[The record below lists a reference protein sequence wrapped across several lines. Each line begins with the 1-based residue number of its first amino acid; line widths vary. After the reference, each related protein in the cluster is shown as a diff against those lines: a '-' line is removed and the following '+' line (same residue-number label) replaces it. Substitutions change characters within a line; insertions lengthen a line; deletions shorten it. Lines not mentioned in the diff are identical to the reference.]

1 MCPVFQYREAGGR
14 QKEMQLPKQ
23 EFVLDVAGKPFTL
36 TVSNLAN
43 QANASA
49 IGSYGDTAV
58 LVTVVMG
65 DTDRSTDFFPLTVD
79 YEERFYAAGKIL
91 GSRFMRREGRP
102 SDDAVLSGRMI
113 DRAIR
118 PLFNHDL
125 RRDVQVVI
133 TTLSYDGE
141 NDIDFVAFLTASSVL
156 MMSDIPWNG
165 PIGGVRMAKMKDGE
179 FVLNPENSKIEDKT
193 KVVYEAFIGATEDR
207 INMIELAGN
216 EAIEE
221 DVAEGFA
228 QAHEVIKKMCVFQ
241 KELRAKIGKNKL
253 DDVFVPRNEEL
264 AKRVVAFLAD
274 KLEVGVY
281 GTDKTELKRKMHG
294 IKTDLET
301 HLKEAGY
308 EDHAGMGA
316 ILEAEIDALIHRNI
330 LEQGKRPDGRAMDE
344 IRSLYG
350 EVGLFKRLHG
360 TGLFMRGATQALA
373 VTTLGAPGDEQLV
386 ETIETSGKKR
396 FLLHY
401 NFPPYSV
408 GEVKRMGGVGRREL
422 GHGSLAKKAIEW
434 MLPTQEEFPYV
445 IRVVS
450 EVLASNGSSS
460 MATTCATTLSLMDA
474 GVPLKKPVGGIAMG
488 MVMDHAGNYKI
499 LTDIQGPEDHYG
511 DMDCKVA
518 GTIDGITA
526 MQMDVKIEGITM
538 QILKDTLAQAK
549 KARLQILDV
558 MKGAIAEPRK
568 QLSPYAPSIIS
579 MKIDP
584 EKIGTVIG
592 SGGKTINGIIADTG
606 VITINIEDDGMV
618 SIASIGYE
626 KAEVAKRII
635 ESLLK
640 EYEVGEVVSG
650 KIVKLLD
657 FGAVV
662 DIGGGRDGMVHI
674 SEFKHGFV
682 EKISDVASIGDEVV
696 AKVIRAEQGKLSLS
710 VKAMTPK
717 EDRGPKGDELSR
729 DARADGPR
737 HERSEGPRAGHG
749 GRGHADRHAGGG
761 LGGSRRPR
769 HEEREPFH
777 PERAEG
783 RRSINEEVKQVEW
796 PHSGDGKEMK
806 GKSLE
811 EVLKELEGGMSGHE
825 NK

>member
-1 MCPVFQYREAGGR
+1 
-14 QKEMQLPKQ
+14 MQLPKQ
-23 EFVLDVAGKPFTL
+23 EFTLDVAGKPFTL

-58 LVTVVMG
+58 LVTAVIG
-65 DTDRSTDFFPLTVD
+65 DADRPIDFFPLTVD

-102 SDDAVLSGRMI
+102 SEEAVLSGRMI

-133 TTLSYDGE
+133 TVLSYDGE
-141 NDIDFVAFLTASSVL
+141 NDPDFVAFLTASSVL

-165 PIGGVRMAKMKDGE
+165 PIGGAKIAKLKSGE
-179 FVLNPENSKIEDKT
+179 YMINPENAAVADKEALA
-193 KVVYEAFIGATEDR
+193 YEAFVGATEDR

-216 EAIEE
+216 EATEE

-228 QAHEVIKKMCVFQ
+228 QAHEAIKKMCAFQ
-241 KELRAKIGKNKL
+241 KEVQAKLGKKKL
-253 DDVFVPRNEEL
+253 ENVFVPRNEDL
-264 AKRVVAFLAD
+264 AKRVKAFLAD
-274 KLEVGVY
+274 KLEAGVY
-281 GTDKTELKRKMHG
+281 GTDKAELKRKMHG
-294 IKTDLET
+294 IKTDMEA

-308 EDHAGMGA
+308 EDHAGVGA
-316 ILEAEIDALIHRNI
+316 VLEAEIDALMHKNI
-330 LEQGKRPDGRAMDE
+330 LELGKRPDGRAMDE
-344 IRSLYG
+344 IRPLYG
-350 EVGLFKRLHG
+350 EVGLLKRLHG
-360 TGLFMRGATQALA
+360 SGLFMRGATQALA
-373 VTTLGAPGDEQLV
+373 ITTLGAPGDEQIV
-386 ETIETSGKKR
+386 ETIKTDMKR
-396 FLLHY
+396 RFMLHY
-401 NFPPYSV
+401 NFPPYST
-408 GEVKRMGGVGRREL
+408 GEVKRMGGVGRREI
-422 GHGSLAKKAIEW
+422 GHGALAEKAIKW
-434 MLPTQEEFPYV
+434 MLPKQEEFPYV

-474 GVPLKKPVGGIAMG
+474 GVPMRKPVGGIAMG
-488 MVMDHAGNYKI
+488 LVMDHAGNYKV

-518 GTIDGITA
+518 GTVDGITA
-526 MQMDVKIEGITM
+526 MQMDVKIEGITV
-538 QILKDTLAQAK
+538 QILKDVLTQAK

-558 MKGAIAEPRK
+558 MRAAIAEPRK

-618 SIASIGYE
+618 SIAAVGYE
-626 KAEVAKRII
+626 KAEAAKWVI

-640 EYEVGEVVSG
+640 EYEMGEVVSG
-650 KIVKLLD
+650 KIIKLLD

-662 DIGGGRDGMVHI
+662 DLGGGRDGMVHI

-682 EKISDVASIGDEVV
+682 EKISDVAHIGDEVV
-696 AKVIRAEQGKLSLS
+696 AKVIRVEQGKIALS
-710 VKAMTPK
+710 VKAMVPK
-717 EDRGPKGDELSR
+717 EDRGPQRDELSR
-729 DARADGPR
+729 DARP
-737 HERSEGPRAGHG
+737 ERAEGHRGGHG
-749 GRGHADRHAGGG
+749 GRSHADRHAGGG

-769 HEEREPFH
+769 NEEREPRK
-777 PERAEG
+777 P
-783 RRSINEEVKQVEW
+783 INEEVRPVEW
-796 PHSGDGKEMK
+796 PHAGGKDVK

-811 EVLKELEGGMSGHE
+811 EVLKELEGGMTGHE
-825 NK
+825 NE

>member
-1 MCPVFQYREAGGR
+1 MFGICMAGSGPYT
-14 QKEMQLPKQ
+14 EMQLPKQ
-23 EFVLDVAGKPFTL
+23 EFTLDVAGKPFTL
-36 TVSNLAN
+36 TVSNMAN

-49 IGSYGDTAV
+49 IGTYGDTSV
-58 LVTVVMG
+58 LVTAVMG
-65 DTDRSTDFFPLTVD
+65 DQDRPIDFFPLSVD
-79 YEERFYAAGKIL
+79 FEHRFYAAGKIL

-102 SDDAVLSGRMI
+102 SDEAVLSGRLI

-125 RRDVQVVI
+125 RRDVQIVI
-133 TTLSYDGE
+133 TVLSFDGE
-141 NDIDFVAFLTASSVL
+141 NDPDFVAFLTASSVL

-165 PIGGVRMAKMKDGE
+165 PIGGVLMAKMKSGE
-179 FVLNPENSKIEDKT
+179 FVLNPENTTIADKT
-193 KVVYEAFIGATEDR
+193 QLVYEAFIGATEDR

-216 EAIEE
+216 EASEE

-228 QAHEVIKKMCVFQ
+228 KAHDEIKKMCAFQ
-241 KELRAKIGKNKL
+241 KELQAKIGKKKL
-253 DDVFVPRNEEL
+253 EGVFVPRDEEL
-264 AKRVVAFLAD
+264 AKRVHTFLEG
-274 KLEVGVY
+274 KLEAGVY

-294 IKTDLET
+294 IKTDLHE

-308 EDHAGMGA
+308 EDLSKVEA
-316 ILEAEIDALIHRNI
+316 ILEAAIDDLMHKNI

-344 IRSLYG
+344 IRPLYG

-373 VTTLGAPGDEQLV
+373 ITTLGAPGDEQIV
-386 ETIETSGKKR
+386 ETMETDMKKR
-396 FLLHY
+396 FMLHY
-401 NFPPYSV
+401 NFPPYST
-408 GEVKRMGGVGRREL
+408 GEVKRMGGVGRREI
-422 GHGSLAKKAIEW
+422 GHGNLAEKAIKW

-474 GVPLKKPVGGIAMG
+474 GVPMKKPVGGIAMG
-488 MVMDHAGNYKI
+488 LVMDHSGNYKV

-518 GTIDGITA
+518 GTTDGITA
-526 MQMDVKIEGITM
+526 MQMDVKIEGITV

-592 SGGKTINGIIADTG
+592 SGGKVINGIIADTG

-618 SIASIGYE
+618 SIAAIGYE
-626 KAEVAKRII
+626 KAEAAKRII
-635 ESLLK
+635 ENLLK
-640 EYEVGEVVSG
+640 EYEIGEVIHG
-650 KIVKLLD
+650 KIIKLLD

-662 DIGGGRDGMVHI
+662 DLGGGKDGMVHI

-682 EKISDVASIGDEVV
+682 DKIGDVAKIGDEVT
-696 AKVIRAEQGKLSLS
+696 AKVIRSEQGKIALS
-710 VKAMTPK
+710 VKALLPK
-717 EDRGPKGDELSR
+717 PEGGAAAPKRDELSGGGH
-729 DARADGPR
+729 GPR
-737 HERSEGPRAGHG
+737 PGQ
-749 GRGHADRHAGGG
+749 
-761 LGGSRRPR
+761 GSRRPR
-769 HEEREPFH
+769 HEEHEP
-777 PERAEG
+777 RAHEP
-783 RRSINEEVKQVEW
+783 K
-796 PHSGDGKEMK
+796 DKT
-806 GKSLE
+806 KSLE
-811 EVLKELEGGMSGHE
+811 DVLKELES
-825 NK
+825 

>member
-1 MCPVFQYREAGGR
+1 
-14 QKEMQLPKQ
+14 MQLPKQ
-23 EFVLDVAGKPFTL
+23 EFTLDVAGKPFTL
-36 TVSNLAN
+36 TVSSLAN

-49 IGSYGDTAV
+49 IGTYGDTSV
-58 LVTVVMG
+58 LVTAVMG
-65 DTDRSTDFFPLTVD
+65 SQDRPIDFFPLTVD

-102 SDDAVLSGRMI
+102 SDEAVLSGRLI

-125 RRDVQVVI
+125 RRDVQVIVTI
-133 TTLSYDGE
+133 LSYDGE
-141 NDIDFVAFLTASSVL
+141 NDPDFVALLTVSSVL

-165 PIGGVRMAKMKDGE
+165 PIGGVRMAKTKDGE
-179 FVLNPENSKIEDKT
+179 FIVNPENSKIEDKT
-193 KVVYEAFIGATEDR
+193 KIAYEAFIGATEDR

-216 EAIEE
+216 EATE
-221 DVAEGFA
+221 DEVAEGFV
-228 QAHEVIKKMCVFQ
+228 QAHEAVKKMCAFQ
-241 KELRAKIGKNKL
+241 KELQAKIGKKKL
-253 DDVFVPRNEEL
+253 EGVFVEIDAEL
-264 AKRVVAFLAD
+264 TKRAHAFLEE
-274 KLEVGVY
+274 KLEAGVY
-281 GTDKTELKRKMHG
+281 GTDKTELKQKMHG
-294 IKTDLET
+294 IKTDLEA

-308 EDHAGMGA
+308 EDLSKVDA
-316 ILEAEIDALIHRNI
+316 ILEVEIDTLMHRNI
-330 LEQGKRPDGRAMDE
+330 LEQGRRPDGRAMDE

-396 FLLHY
+396 FMLHY
-401 NFPPYSV
+401 NFPPYST

-422 GHGSLAKKAIEW
+422 GHGALAKKAIEW

-474 GVPLKKPVGGIAMG
+474 GVPMKKPVGGIAMG
-488 MVMDHAGNYKI
+488 LVMDHAGNYKV

-518 GTIDGITA
+518 GTTDGITA
-526 MQMDVKIEGITM
+526 MQMDVKIEGITA
-538 QILKDTLAQAK
+538 QILKDTLTAAK

-579 MKIDP
+579 MRIDP

-606 VITINIEDDGMV
+606 VITINIEDDGVV
-618 SIASIGYE
+618 SIAAIGHE
-626 KAEVAKRII
+626 KAEAAKRII

-640 EYEVGEVVSG
+640 EYEIGEVVHG
-650 KIVKLLD
+650 KIIKLLD

-662 DIGGGRDGMVHI
+662 DLGGGRDGMVHI

-682 EKISDVASIGDEVV
+682 EKISDVAHMGDEVT
-696 AKVIRAEQGKLSLS
+696 AQVIRTEQGKISLS
-710 VKAMTPK
+710 VKALLPK
-717 EDRGPKGDELSR
+717 SEGAPKRDELSQGGR
-729 DARADGPR
+729 RES
-737 HERSEGPRAGHG
+737 HGHG
-749 GRGHADRHAGGG
+749 DRQRPRG
-761 LGGSRRPR
+761 LGGSRHPR
-769 HEEREPFH
+769 NEEREPH
-777 PERAEG
+777 RPDRAVEHVERT
-783 RRSINEEVKQVEW
+783 Q
-796 PHSGDGKEMK
+796 SGDVK

-811 EVLKELEGGMSGHE
+811 EVLKELESGAAYE
-825 NK
+825 E

>member
-1 MCPVFQYREAGGR
+1 
-14 QKEMQLPKQ
+14 MQLPKQ
-23 EFVLDVAGKPFTL
+23 EFILDVAGKPFTL
-36 TVSNLAN
+36 TVSSLAN

-58 LVTVVMG
+58 LVTAVMG
-65 DTDRSTDFFPLTVD
+65 DSNRPTDFFPLTVD

-102 SDDAVLSGRMI
+102 SDEAVLSGRMI

-125 RRDVQVVI
+125 RRDVQVII
-133 TTLSYDGE
+133 TILSYDGE
-141 NDIDFVAFLTASSVL
+141 NDPDFVAFLTASSVL

-165 PIGGVRMAKMKDGE
+165 PIGGVRMAKTKDGE
-179 FVLNPENSKIEDKT
+179 FMLNPENAKIEDKT
-193 KVVYEAFIGATEDR
+193 KVAYEAFIGATEDR

-216 EAIEE
+216 EATE
-221 DVAEGFA
+221 DEVAEGFA
-228 QAHEVIKKMCVFQ
+228 QAHEAIKKMCVFQ
-241 KELRAKIGKNKL
+241 KEVQAKLGKKKL

-264 AKRVVAFLAD
+264 VKRVHAFLEG
-274 KLEVGVY
+274 KLEDGVY
-281 GTDKTELKRKMHG
+281 GTDKVELKRKMHG
-294 IKTDLET
+294 IKTDMET

-308 EDHAGMGA
+308 EDLAGVAA
-316 ILEAEIDALIHRNI
+316 ILEAEIDALMHRNI
-330 LEQGKRPDGRAMDE
+330 LEQGRRPDGRAMDE

-396 FLLHY
+396 FMLHY

-434 MLPTQEEFPYV
+434 MLPTKEEFPYI

-460 MATTCATTLSLMDA
+460 MATTCAATLSLMDA

-488 MVMDHAGNYKI
+488 MVMDHAGNYKV

-518 GTIDGITA
+518 GTTDGITA
-526 MQMDVKIEGITM
+526 MQMDVKIEGITV

-606 VITINIEDDGMV
+606 VITINIEDDGTV

-626 KAEVAKRII
+626 KAEAAKRVI

-640 EYEVGEVVSG
+640 EFEVGEVVSG
-650 KIVKLLD
+650 KIIKLLD

-674 SEFKHGFV
+674 SEFKNGFV

-710 VKAMTPK
+710 VKAMIPK
-717 EDRGPKGDELSR
+717 EDRGPQRDELSR
-729 DARADGPR
+729 DARG
-737 HERSEGPRAGHG
+737 EGPRPERGGHG
-749 GRGHADRHAGGG
+749 GGRTHGERRPG
-761 LGGSRRPR
+761 LGGSRHPR
-769 HEEREPFH
+769 NEEREPH
-777 PERAEG
+777 RPVEAHGGEG
-783 RRSINEEVKQVEW
+783 GKPNNEEVKPVEW
-796 PHSGDGKEMK
+796 PHSGAGKDMK
-806 GKSLE
+806 GKTLE
-811 EVLKELEGGMSGHE
+811 EVLKELEGGISGHE

>member
-1 MCPVFQYREAGGR
+1 MQSNCNVSGISVSGSKGPTSY
-14 QKEMQLPKQ
+14 MQLPKQ

-58 LVTVVMG
+58 LVTAVMG
-65 DTDRSTDFFPLTVD
+65 DSDRSTDFFPLSVD

-102 SDDAVLSGRMI
+102 SEEAVLSGRMI
-113 DRAIR
+113 DRSIR

-125 RRDVQVVI
+125 RRDVQIVI
-133 TTLSYDGE
+133 TILSYDGE
-141 NDIDFVAFLTASSVL
+141 NDPDFVAFLTASSVL

-165 PIGGVRMAKMKDGE
+165 PIGGVRMAKLKSGE
-179 FVLNPENSKIEDKT
+179 FVLNPENSKIVDKET
-193 KVVYEAFIGATEDR
+193 LVYEAFIGATEDR

-216 EAIEE
+216 EAPEE
-221 DVAEGFA
+221 DVAEGFV
-228 QAHEVIKKMCVFQ
+228 QAHEAIKKMCVFQ
-241 KELRAKIGKNKL
+241 KELQAKIGKKKL

-274 KLEVGVY
+274 KLEAGVY

-308 EDHAGMGA
+308 EDHAGVGA

-360 TGLFMRGATQALA
+360 SGLFMRGATQALA
-373 VTTLGAPGDEQLV
+373 ITTLGAPGDEQIV
-386 ETIETSGKKR
+386 ETIETDMKR
-396 FLLHY
+396 RFMLHY

-408 GEVKRMGGVGRREL
+408 GEVKRMGGVGRREI
-422 GHGSLAKKAIEW
+422 GHGALAEKAIKW
-434 MLPTQEEFPYV
+434 MLPKQEEFPYV

-488 MVMDHAGNYKI
+488 MVMDHAGNYKV

-518 GTIDGITA
+518 GTTDGITA
-526 MQMDVKIEGITM
+526 MQMDVKIEGITA

-549 KARLQILDV
+549 KARLQILEV
-558 MKGAIAEPRK
+558 MKGALAEPRK

-579 MKIDP
+579 MRIDP
-584 EKIGTVIG
+584 EKIGTIIG

-618 SIASIGYE
+618 SIAAVGYE
-626 KAEVAKRII
+626 KAEAAKRII

-640 EYEVGEVVSG
+640 EYEIGEVISG
-650 KIVKLLD
+650 KIIKLLD

-662 DIGGGRDGMVHI
+662 DLGGGRDGMVHI

-696 AKVIRAEQGKLSLS
+696 AKVIRSEQGKIALS
-710 VKAMTPK
+710 VKAMVPK

-729 DARADGPR
+729 DAR
-737 HERSEGPRAGHG
+737 SEGPRPERGGHG
-749 GRGHADRHAGGG
+749 GGHSDRHASGG

-769 HEEREPFH
+769 HEEREP
-777 PERAEG
+777 
-783 RRSINEEVKQVEW
+783 RRPINEEVKPVEW

-825 NK
+825 DK

>member
-1 MCPVFQYREAGGR
+1 
-14 QKEMQLPKQ
+14 MQLPKQ
-23 EFVLDVAGKPFTL
+23 EFTLDIAGKPFTL
-36 TVSNLAN
+36 TVSSLAN

-49 IGSYGDTAV
+49 IGTYGDTSV
-58 LVTVVMG
+58 LVTAVMG
-65 DTDRSTDFFPLTVD
+65 AQDRPIDFFPLTVD

-102 SDDAVLSGRMI
+102 SDEAVLSGRLI

-125 RRDVQVVI
+125 RRDVQVVVTI
-133 TTLSYDGE
+133 LSYDRE
-141 NDIDFVAFLTASSVL
+141 NDPDFVALLTVSSVL

-165 PIGGVRMAKMKDGE
+165 PIGGVRMAKTKDGE
-179 FVLNPENSKIEDKT
+179 FMLNPENSKVEDKT
-193 KVVYEAFIGATEDR
+193 KVAYEAFIGATGDR

-216 EAIEE
+216 EATEE
-221 DVAEGFA
+221 EVAEGFA
-228 QAHEVIKKMCVFQ
+228 EAHEAIKKMCAFQ
-241 KELRAKIGKNKL
+241 KEVQAKIGKKKL
-253 DDVFVPRNEEL
+253 EGVFVEIDAEL
-264 AKRVVAFLAD
+264 KKRVHEFLAG
-274 KLEVGVY
+274 KLEAGVY
-281 GTDKTELKRKMHG
+281 GTDKTELKQKMHG

-308 EDHAGMGA
+308 EDLAKVDA
-316 ILEAEIDALIHRNI
+316 ILEVEIDALMHRNI
-330 LEQGKRPDGRAMDE
+330 LEQGRRPDGRAMDE
-344 IRSLYG
+344 IRPLYG

-396 FLLHY
+396 FMLHY
-401 NFPPYSV
+401 NFPPYST

-422 GHGSLAKKAIEW
+422 GHGALAKKAIEW

-474 GVPLKKPVGGIAMG
+474 GVPMKKPVGGIAMG
-488 MVMDHAGNYKI
+488 LVMDHSGNYKV

-518 GTIDGITA
+518 GTTDGITA
-526 MQMDVKIEGITM
+526 MQMDVKIEGITV

-579 MKIDP
+579 MRIDP

-606 VITINIEDDGMV
+606 VITINIEDDGVV
-618 SIASIGYE
+618 SIAAIGHE
-626 KAEVAKRII
+626 KAEAAKRII

-640 EYEVGEVVSG
+640 EYEIGEVVHG
-650 KIVKLLD
+650 KIIKLLD

-662 DIGGGRDGMVHI
+662 DLGAGRDGMVHI

-682 EKISDVASIGDEVV
+682 EKIGDVAHIGDEVT
-696 AKVIRAEQGKLSLS
+696 AQVIRTEQGKISLS
-710 VKAMTPK
+710 VKALLPK
-717 EDRGPKGDELSR
+717 SESGPKGDELSR
-729 DARADGPR
+729 SGRQGGSRPERAEGSRP
-737 HERSEGPRAGHG
+737 ERTE
-749 GRGHADRHAGGG
+749 GRGHGDRPRG
-761 LGGSRRPR
+761 LGGSRHPR
-769 HEEREPFH
+769 NEEREPRPSAH
-777 PERAEG
+777 SQGGHA
-783 RRSINEEVKQVEW
+783 EW
-796 PHSGDGKEMK
+796 PHSGERNETK

-811 EVLKELEGGMSGHE
+811 EVLKELEGGVTGHE
-825 NK
+825 E